1 MAPEVPK
8 TSDEATEAPLTVE
21 ERLKR
26 AREMPASAES
36 AKAFRAA
43 FLDLTKQERAKA
55 AKAREARNK
64 TLVTQT
70 EYQKR
75 LEKLKQQTAQGKSD
89 LDAAKK
95 AHVSDPDTTAV
106 VTTKTRGNKLFG
118 TAFPTYLKKVADRRG
133 IDFNNEDARNALVTE
148 IISGAARPLDQGY
161 DPNVPIYDAKKR
173 AFDTDAMQVANIW
186 SMATLGK
193 QYTSPQEL
201 RENLPE
207 DFKELVRTQDNL
219 RRLRD
224 EEIAENGSERIVGL
238 LEGNTVAVD
247 RTLDKNLNT
256 QLARQ
261 QGHGA
266 EHTLLLADL
275 DDETKKALREA
286 ASIAPTKESMDA
298 AGISPAKQRRL
309 VAIHAMRESAR
320 PQDIPV
326 GLMRT
331 SDGTVAIDL
340 GLAYDEFYRA
350 RFHAISEQQPEMSR
364 DQVVDRAQREANS
377 FVQRMVNLKA
387 PVYHP
392 DPEGAFRAYT
402 KGEGLLGNIVDG
414 AQILASVA
422 TLGID
427 ELAGDYLDKMIKSAG
442 ATLLPSVRV
451 AGTLKEATGEQVRAG
466 EFGFVSRYLSDNAV
480 TRGID
485 QFLRVNLISEGL
497 SSAYAMA
504 LEEVLDKKGT
514 FDGEIYDIAKRTL
527 ELYGTDEHFFRI
539 ASRDDDLGTMMF
551 TLGRAMDPTIALG
564 MREAPDEPDLLSN
577 TLMAGGGLGL
587 IAAMMFEPDALM
599 ALGPAAKLG
608 QAGGRALKLAAGLDN
623 VATIGRGFSN
633 VEYDGARGLEAI
645 QKLLADFEASPTDAM
660 KETVQ
665 RKLEEFAYADPTG
678 RQAVGIRAAELG
690 ALGKGVEAV
699 APGQVPSIA
708 RDIVASTKQ
717 AERVYQAEATQAAD
731 TIRSKDR
738 ALRNAPAQV
747 QTLADDVLEHRQM
760 LDLKQ
765 SIQNSVDASEQRV
778 IALQNRLQA
787 LQNAPT
793 TNIDARVVA
802 ALKERLAKVDLTDDA
817 ARVNILNDG
826 SVIRVMQAAGV
837 DPVEMLA
844 RSQALQR
851 NGKARGIQRPKEL
864 KKFAEKLKDT
874 LTVSLSRP
882 IRDTI
887 SDTVAD
893 LQRKRTDAETKLR
906 ADRTALQ
913 QMTVNEATLT
923 SRIYNTVQ
931 QFTLSS
937 RNQAAL
943 ARMGRRTA
951 GPKVEELVRLL
962 EKADKDLVE
971 AAKGRAK
978 ALKQQ
983 ARATA
988 QLQTKGA
995 EATDFLKNTL
1005 RNLVEIVEV
1014 SQSMGRAAGR
1024 VREEFGDVLKGVREE
1039 GVSPG
1044 ARQTGE
1050 EVLRRA
1056 VPLQR
1061 MLDNMKATMT
1071 PAEYNVAVERMLKNQ
1086 TFVQQLYRTP
1096 GAVGDLVR
1104 SQVTRRGVNSFIQNR
1119 IFDVELALAK
1129 SQGFWEEAK
1138 QFLSVQMG
1146 VLDIRTNAQLKRA
1159 ATESRIY
1166 SRTLNGEVNEYL
1178 TYAPKRAGE
1187 SNIDRAQRLY
1197 IEFMDGTDVIT
1208 LRTEAKQ
1215 EMTLSGRVGD
1225 TSPLEHSMDYL
1236 AGTARLYKAQGQ
1248 ADEALVALV
1257 RSFATDRIAREFVEG
1272 FEGEAL
1278 SKFCDDF
1285 LTLVEADMEAA
1296 VLASKLPDLITKAW
1310 GSAGASI
1317 SKNLANYRLMT
1328 QTLTLMSAE
1337 SRMLKR
1343 VAGSVG
1349 DKTHLFSVAQAR
1361 AINNFLEEGLA
1372 VRQGLPTA
1380 PVVGDLVVTNK
1391 SVQEFNEALGKSFV
1405 RAAPSDVKVADLVKV
1420 GSPEKVPARGF
1431 YEDPRASKTT
1441 KGDVEPQERGHF
1453 VGTPRDLAAER
1464 LVQGDEAV
1472 TAYRVTEIFEVG
1484 GEPMARLSDLSG
1496 NYVGTR
1502 PLGELTLR
1510 DPLLGFNDAIDGV
1523 LALGLS
1529 FTSGRSK
1536 NAITAAG
1543 TQVKRQYS
1551 KLVARSL
1558 DADGNVMY
1566 VPRDLSRDLYEAL
1579 DGLQKDLV
1587 DAPVKGTVGGRIR
1600 ELGIKA
1606 LSLHKKAILFGLL
1619 IPRAAFGTNAIF
1631 GDATQMIIDLN
1642 DVPIGDVLRVS
1653 TFGAF
1658 GYIPGLRKPLQNS
1671 FDVLG
1676 KNRQLPGAM
1685 SSMSDPA
1692 VRAVLEGS
1700 NQLIAV
1706 RRGNTFV
1713 EEKASDILRKALD
1726 QGAGDNIL
1734 TSDAML
1740 ALRRVKR
1747 DPVLGGLVRD
1757 YNRLLEIQMREA
1769 TKAQRVGL
1777 FLNLY
1782 ADQGMTAEK
1791 AGLRMRQALFNWD
1804 DAVGASEVA
1813 FLARHFLFYTF
1824 IKNAFAQSHRAL
1836 FEGYTD
1842 NLDDYMKKFLGGR
1855 TKLQR
1860 LEVTSRLTGGFIPG
1874 LMQDDELTPEEAE
1887 RLSYAKETPDYII
1900 EQTLTSLQGLGKDQ
1914 SRVTLG
1920 LTGRKVDGVAGILPK
1935 VTHIEFLNN
1944 YLDIANTVLG
1954 FTAVSA
1960 LNVLEKPTGADLTDY
1975 EADFG
1980 AASQAILRYATDMA
1994 NPFSGELLRGVASLA
2009 GVEDPQAGYGGA
2021 SGQKVRLFEAAMLT
2035 HFGLGDGLELQDDGT
2050 LRINPDSTTGAIGK
2064 LLGSTPMTGV
2074 MRQFVLPEYTRFRLL
2089 DELNGGYVTKGSLPL
2104 FRFLSRSLPGVS
2116 PYDEVDEAR
2125 IEAGP
2130 LAIEYTE
2137 AQRGWMAARIQ
2148 AFSELFG
2155 IHRYA
2160 FFSGRAT
2167 QEYRIKDAEQFMS
2180 TIISQ
2185 SRKRA
2190 KEKKPIPTTLP
2201 KDESDE

>member
-1 MAPEVPK
+1 MANADPKPSTPEPAK
-8 TSDEATEAPLTVE
+8 AQSID
-21 ERLKR
+21 ERLKELR
-26 AREMPASAES
+26 QVASTADE
-36 AKAFRAA
+36 AGFRAA
-43 FLDLTKQERAKA
+43 FREATQLTAPRIQA
-55 AKAREARNK
+55 AREAQAK
-64 TLVTQT
+64 TLVPQS

-75 LEKLKQQTAQGKSD
+75 LDKLKQQTPQGKSA
-89 LDAAKK
+89 LEAAKK
-95 AHVSDPDTTAV
+95 GLTSDPETSDIV
-106 VTTKTRGNKLFG
+106 KTKAEGNKLFG
-118 TAFPTYLKKVADRRG
+118 TAFPTYLRNVAARRG
-133 IDFNNEDARNALVTE
+133 IDFENETARNTLVTE

-161 DPNVPIYDAKKR
+161 DPNIPIYDAKKK

-193 QYTSPQEL
+193 KYTSPQEL

-224 EEIAENGSERIVGL
+224 EEVAENGSERIVGL

-247 RTLDKNLNT
+247 RTFNNDLNA

-261 QGHGA
+261 QAHGA

-298 AGISPAKQRRL
+298 AGISPEKQRRL
-309 VAIHAMRESAR
+309 VAIHALRDPAR
-320 PQDIPV
+320 PQDIRV

-331 SDGTVAIDL
+331 SDGTVALDL

-364 DQVVDRAQREANS
+364 DQVVDRAQKEANS
-377 FVQRMVNLKA
+377 FIQRMVNLKA

-402 KGEGLLGNIVDG
+402 KGEGFLGNIVDG

-451 AGTLKEATGEQVRAG
+451 AGTLKKATEEKVRAG
-466 EFGFVSRYLSDNAV
+466 EFGFVSRYLSDNAT

-485 QFLRVNLISEGL
+485 QFLRVNLLSEGL
-497 SSAYAMA
+497 SAAYAMA

-539 ASRDDDLGTMMF
+539 ASRDDDIGTMMF
-551 TLGRAMDPTIALG
+551 TLGRAMDPTVLLG
-564 MREAPDEPDLLSN
+564 MREAPEETGLYEAALS
-577 TLMAGGGLGL
+577 AGGGLAL
-587 IAAMMFEPDALM
+587 IAGMMFEPDALM

-608 QAGGRALKLAAGLDN
+608 QASGRALKLAAGLDN

-678 RQAVGIRAAELG
+678 RQAVGVRASELA
-690 ALGKGVEAV
+690 ALGRGVEAV

-717 AERVYQAEATQAAD
+717 AERVYQAEVDQATEI
-731 TIRSKDR
+731 IRSKDR
-738 ALRNAPAQV
+738 ALRNAPPEV
-747 QTLADDVLEHRQM
+747 QALADDVLAHAKA
-760 LDLKQ
+760 LDVEQGVK
-765 SIQNSVDASEQRV
+765 NSVDASEKRV
-778 IALQNRLQA
+778 IALQDRIQA

-802 ALKERLAKVDLTDDA
+802 ALKEQLAKVDLTDDA
-817 ARVNILNDG
+817 ARINILTDG
-826 SVIRVMQAAGV
+826 SVIRVMEAAGV

-851 NGKARGIQRPKEL
+851 NGKARSIQRPVEL
-864 KKFAEKLKDT
+864 KKFAEKLNDT

-882 IRDTI
+882 IRDTLA
-887 SDTVAD
+887 DTIAD
-893 LQRKRTDAETKLR
+893 LQRKLVDAETKLR
-906 ADRTALQ
+906 TDRAALQRAKAGRTALETRIQ
-913 QMTVNEATLT
+913 NTVGTFNLRSNEARQRLQQAQ
-923 SRIYNTVQ
+923 SGARPAKVQ
-931 QFTLSS
+931 ALVKLL
-937 RNQAAL
+937 RQAD
-943 ARMGRRTA
+943 R
-951 GPKVEELVRLL
+951 ELVRAAGKRAEAI
-962 EKADKDLVE
+962 EK
-971 AAKGRAK
+971 
-978 ALKQQ
+978 Q
-983 ARATA
+983 ARAVA
-988 QLQTKGA
+988 QLQTKGV

-1005 RNLVEIVEV
+1005 RNLAELVEV
-1014 SQSMGRAAGR
+1014 SQSMGRTAGR
-1024 VREEFGDVLKGVREE
+1024 VREEFGGVLKSVREE
-1039 GVSPG
+1039 GISPG
-1044 ARQTGE
+1044 VLQTGE
-1050 EVLRRA
+1050 ELLRRA
-1056 VPLQR
+1056 VPIQR
-1061 MLDNMKATMT
+1061 ILDNMKATMT

-1086 TFVQQLYRTP
+1086 MLVQQLYRTP

-1119 IFDVELALAK
+1119 IYDVELALAK
-1129 SQGFWEEAK
+1129 AQGFWDEAK
-1138 QFLSVQMG
+1138 QYLSVQMG
-1146 VLDIRTNAQLKRA
+1146 VLDIRTNAELKRA

-1166 SRTLNGEVNEYL
+1166 SRTLNGEVNEYI
-1178 TYAPKRAGE
+1178 TYAPVRAGE

-1197 IEFMDGTDVIT
+1197 IEFMSGTDVVT
-1208 LRTEAKQ
+1208 LRTELGQ

-1225 TSPLEHSMDYL
+1225 TSPLDHSLDYL
-1236 AGTARLYKAQGQ
+1236 AGAARLYKAQDQ

-1272 FEGEAL
+1272 FEGTAL
-1278 SKFCDDF
+1278 RQFSDDF
-1285 LTLVEADMEAA
+1285 LALVEAGLDSA
-1296 VLASKLPDLITKAW
+1296 VVARKLPELITKAW

-1317 SKNLANYRLMT
+1317 SKSLANYRLMT
-1328 QTLTLMSAE
+1328 QTLTLMAAE
-1337 SRMLKR
+1337 GRMLKR
-1343 VAGSVG
+1343 VTGTAGA
-1349 DKTHLFSVAQAR
+1349 KAHLFSAAQAR
-1361 AINNFLEEGLA
+1361 AINNFLEEGLS
-1372 VRQGLPTA
+1372 VRQGLPTT

-1391 SVQEFNEALGKSFV
+1391 SVQEFNAALGKSFV
-1405 RAAPSDVKVADLVKV
+1405 KPAPSSVNVADLVKV
-1420 GSPEKVPARGF
+1420 GEPERVPVRGF

-1441 KGDVEPQERGHF
+1441 ESDLKPRERAHF

-1464 LVQGDEAV
+1464 LVSGAEAV
-1472 TAYRVTEIFEVG
+1472 TAYRVTEIFEVK
-1484 GEPMARLSDLSG
+1484 GERMARLSDLSG

-1502 PLGELTLR
+1502 PLSEVTLR
-1510 DPLLGFNDAIDGV
+1510 DPILGFNDAIDGI

-1536 NAITAAG
+1536 NTITAAG

-1551 KLVARSL
+1551 KLVARSV
-1558 DADGNVMY
+1558 DADGNILY

-1579 DGLQKDLV
+1579 DGLQKDLI
-1587 DAPVKGTVGGRIR
+1587 DAPVKGVLGFSIR
-1600 ELGIKA
+1600 DVVIKG

-1642 DVPIGDVLRVS
+1642 DVPLRSVLRVS

-1658 GYIPGLRKPLQNS
+1658 GYIPGLRKPLQNA

-1676 KNRQLPGAM
+1676 KQRQLPSAM
-1685 SSMSDPA
+1685 ASMSDPA
-1692 VRAVLEGS
+1692 IRAVLEGTD
-1700 NQLIAV
+1700 QLIEI
-1706 RRGNTFV
+1706 RRGGTV
-1713 EEKASDILRKALD
+1713 VTEKASDILRKALD

-1747 DPVLGGLVRD
+1747 DPILGGKLRD
-1757 YNRLLEIQMREA
+1757 YGRLLEIQMREA

-1782 ADQGMTAEK
+1782 AEQGMTAEK

-1804 DAVGASEVA
+1804 DAIGASENA

-1824 IKNAFAQSHRAL
+1824 IKNAFAQAHRAL

-1842 NLDDYMKKFLGGR
+1842 NLDDYMRKFLGGR

-1860 LEVTSRLTGGFIPG
+1860 LEVTSRLTGGFLPG
-1874 LMQDDELTPEEAE
+1874 LVQREEVTPEEAE
-1887 RLSYAKETPDYII
+1887 QMSYAQETPDYII

-1914 SRVTLG
+1914 SRVALG

-1944 YLDIANTVLG
+1944 YLDITNTILG

-1960 LNVLEKPTGADLTDY
+1960 LNVLEKPTGLELTGY
-1975 EADFG
+1975 EADLG

-1994 NPFSGELLRGVASLA
+1994 NPFSGEILRGLASLA

-2021 SGQKVRLFEAAMLT
+2021 SGQKVRLYEAAMLT
-2035 HFGLGDGLELQDDGT
+2035 HFGLGDGLELQKDDT
-2050 LRINPDSTTGAIGK
+2050 LRINPDSTTGALAK
-2064 LLGSTPMTGV
+2064 FFLAPPMLGV
-2074 MRQFVLPEYTRFRLL
+2074 MRQFVLPEYTRARLL

-2104 FRFLSRSLPGVS
+2104 FRFLSRTMPGVN
-2116 PYDEVDEAR
+2116 PYDAVDEAR

-2130 LAIEYTE
+2130 LAVEYAE
-2137 AQRGWMAARIQ
+2137 AQKGWMAGRIQ

-2155 IHRYA
+2155 AHRYA

-2167 QEYRIKDAEQFMS
+2167 QEYRINDAKQFMS
-2180 TIISQ
+2180 TTISQ

-2190 KEKKPIPTTLP
+2190 DEEKPVPSKLP
-2201 KDESDE
+2201 RRE